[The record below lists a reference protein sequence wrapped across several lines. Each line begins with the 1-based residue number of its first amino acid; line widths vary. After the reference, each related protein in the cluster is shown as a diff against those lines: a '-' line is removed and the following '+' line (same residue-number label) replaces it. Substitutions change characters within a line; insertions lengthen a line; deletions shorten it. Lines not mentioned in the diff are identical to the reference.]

1 MTTNDRYYTLVVA
14 QYKKNKLI
22 IIKRKI
28 MQEELSWFDTGSNV
42 RKKEKTQT
50 GLLTSMH
57 MVYYV
62 KSNKEM

>member
-1 MTTNDRYYTLVVA
+1 MTTFDRYYTLVVA

-42 RKKEKTQT
+42 RKKEKTNWIT
-50 GLLTSMH
+50 DLYAHDVLC
-57 MVYYV
+57 
-62 KSNKEM
+62 

>member
-1 MTTNDRYYTLVVA
+1 MTTFDRYYTLVA
-14 QYKKNKLI
+14 QYKKNKSI

-57 MVYYV
+57 MMYYV

>member
-1 MTTNDRYYTLVVA
+1 MTTDDRYYTLVVA

-28 MQEELSWFDTGSNV
+28 MQEELSCFDTGSNV
-42 RKKEKTQT
+42 RKKEKKQT
-50 GLLTSMH
+50 GLLTSVH

>member
-42 RKKEKTQT
+42 RKKEKNWITDLYAH
-50 GLLTSMH
+50 GVLC
-57 MVYYV
+57 
-62 KSNKEM
+62 